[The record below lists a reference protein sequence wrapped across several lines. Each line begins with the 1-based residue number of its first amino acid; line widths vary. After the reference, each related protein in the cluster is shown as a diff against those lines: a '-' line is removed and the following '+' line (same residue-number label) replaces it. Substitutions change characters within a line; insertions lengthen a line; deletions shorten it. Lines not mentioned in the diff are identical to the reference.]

1 MGIEIITNKKD
12 NMLYLIVRKYKTEY
26 SEDYSVSKW
35 AKTIKEANQYLSA
48 LSLLE
53 SDEDVMFFIVP
64 AKENPALILTSE
76 KEVKKENG
84 ISEDMPFL

>member
-1 MGIEIITNKKD
+1 
-12 NMLYLIVRKYKTEY
+12 MLYLIVRKYKTEY

-53 SDEDVMFFIVP
+53 DNEDVMFFIVP
-64 AKENPALILTSE
+64 AKENPALILTE
-76 KEVKKENG
+76 EVKKENG
-84 ISEDMPFL
+84 ASEEIFF

>member
-1 MGIEIITNKKD
+1 MV
-12 NMLYLIVRKYKTEY
+12 YLLIRKYKTEY

-53 SDEDVMFFIVP
+53 NNEDVMFFIVP
-64 AKENPALILTSE
+64 AKENPAVILTE
-76 KEVKKENG
+76 EVKKQNG
-84 ISEDMPFL
+84 ISEEMPF

>member
-1 MGIEIITNKKD
+1 
-12 NMLYLIVRKYKTEY
+12 MLYLIVRKYKTEY
-26 SEDYSVSKW
+26 TEDYSVSKW

-53 SDEDVMFFIVP
+53 DNEDVMFFIVP

-84 ISEDMPFL
+84 ISEEMPF